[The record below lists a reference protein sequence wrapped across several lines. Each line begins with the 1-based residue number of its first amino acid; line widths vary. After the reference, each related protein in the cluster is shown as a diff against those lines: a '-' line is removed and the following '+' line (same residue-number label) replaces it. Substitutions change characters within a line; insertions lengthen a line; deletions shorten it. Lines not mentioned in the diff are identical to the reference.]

1 MDAHVVSPVPKS
13 QGGDKEKEKEKE
25 KEKRRR
31 KRGGRGT
38 HGQAQVRTGIPSGER
53 VVCEFEVLVSGVE
66 MSGREK
72 QQ

>member
-38 HGQAQVRTGIPSGER
+38 HGQAQVRTGASPDRNSFGRASG
-53 VVCEFEVLVSGVE
+53 L
-66 MSGREK
+66 
-72 QQ
+72 